1 MLHAH
6 GATHQGLVR
15 PTNEDGLYHDVDLG
29 LFVVADG
36 MGGHSAGEV
45 ASRLALE
52 SVHTFIRRTRDDE
65 EFTWPFGVDVRLSFD
80 ANRVRTALRLA
91 NRRAFQVSES
101 GVEFAGMGTTIV
113 TALITG
119 TRLTY
124 AAVGDS
130 RLYSFR
136 DHTLAR
142 LTEDDSWIATLRTRE
157 PDLDDEQLRRH
168 PLRHVITKAIGTL
181 ADTDVEIHERALA
194 PGDVLLLCTDG
205 LHDLVTDDEIQE
217 MLAARTSLEVSV
229 ERLIARAL
237 EAGGRDNVTALLVR
251 YDSEDAC

>member
-1 MLHAH
+1 MLEAH
-6 GATHQGLVR
+6 GVTHQGLVR
-15 PTNEDGLYHDVDLG
+15 PTNEDGLFHDIDLG
-29 LFVVADG
+29 LFAVADG

-52 SVHTFIRRTRDDE
+52 SVHTFIRRTKDDE
-65 EFTWPFGVDVRLSFD
+65 EFTWPFGVDMRLSFD

-113 TALITG
+113 AVLITG
-119 TRLTY
+119 NRLTY
-124 AAVGDS
+124 TAVGDS

-136 DHTLAR
+136 NHTLSR
-142 LTEDDSWIATLRTRE
+142 LTEDDSWIATLRARE
-157 PDLDDEQLRRH
+157 PDLDEEQLRRH

-181 ADTDVEIHERALA
+181 ADTDVEIYERTLTS
-194 PGDVLLLCTDG
+194 GDVLLLCTDG
-205 LHDLVTDDEIQE
+205 LHDLVTDSEIRDL
-217 MLAARTSLEVSV
+217 LAARTSLEASA

-237 EAGGRDNVTALLVR
+237 EVGGRDNVTALLVR
-251 YDSEDAC
+251 YDG